1 MAGVNILVSGGRRD
15 QPIDAWTT
23 LTAMGRKLAKKPIA
37 LVGSLGT
44 MAAIWWFALRPRF
57 RKRP

>member
-1 MAGVNILVSGGRRD
+1 VLYGPAMAQKS
-15 QPIDAWTT
+15 
-23 LTAMGRKLAKKPIA
+23 KKKPLA
-37 LVGSLGT
+37 FLGTLGT